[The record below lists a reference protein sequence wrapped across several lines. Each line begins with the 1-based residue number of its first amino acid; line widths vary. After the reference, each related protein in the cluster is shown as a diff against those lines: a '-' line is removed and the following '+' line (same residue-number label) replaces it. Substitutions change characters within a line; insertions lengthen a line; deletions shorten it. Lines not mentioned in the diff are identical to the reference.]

1 MKHLYLYPWEPFCLL
16 FLTALP
22 VHAQTVV
29 PAADGTATLVTQDGQ
44 RYIIDGGSLSGDG
57 QNLFHSF
64 QEFGLNSSQIAD
76 FLANPTLRNILGRVT
91 GGSPSTI
98 NGLLRVSGGNA
109 NLFLMNPSGIVFGPN
124 ASLDVVGSFT
134 ATTATGIGFAGGW
147 FNAAGPNDYT
157 PFSGTPN
164 QFAFDTASPGSLF
177 NAGDLAV
184 PAGETLMLLGGFVLN
199 TGSLTAPG
207 GNITI
212 AAVPGESLVRMS
224 QDGMLL
230 NLEIGPLARQ
240 GAERRRQKVGNSTPH
255 PTPLSLPALLTEAN
269 LGHASGITID
279 ANGTVRLTGSGF
291 PVPTDPGT
299 TIVSGQL
306 DVSSPHPTPHTP
318 HPNSQIGGN
327 ITLLGNQ
334 IGLISAEIDAS
345 GPQGGGNVRIGGD
358 VQGTGPLPRASQ
370 VIIDENST
378 ITVDALES
386 GDGGRTIAWADELTR
401 FYGNISARGG
411 PNGGDGGFVEVSG
424 KELLLF
430 TGTVDAAA
438 PLGNPGT
445 LLLDPKNVT
454 ISDATVPVATLFNPN
469 LSTSGSDGFSF
480 SIAAVGSDLLIG
492 ARNATAGGF
501 SQAGQAFL
509 FDASGALLQSFD
521 NPNPTVDGRFGAAV
535 AAAGNDLLISARGN
549 PSGGVAAAGQ
559 AFLFNR
565 NGTLLQSFDNPNP
578 SNNGRFGRS
587 VAIAGSDILIGADR
601 NDFGGSNNVGQAFL
615 FDRSGALL
623 QTFDNPQPVNGGNFG
638 RSVAIAGSNVLIGAD
653 GNDAGGVT
661 EAGQAFLFNR
671 NGALLQSFDNPNPV
685 NNGRF
690 GRSVAIAD
698 SGVLIGAD
706 RNTAGGVTQAGQAF
720 LFDTSGALL
729 QTFNNPNPVTEGN
742 FGTVAFVDS
751 DVLIGADSN
760 TAGGMIG
767 AGQAFL
773 FDRDGTLLQTFAPPN
788 PSVKNFGR
796 SVGAANGNP
805 LIGAAGGQT
814 LLFPGEAS
822 FSNVPAQDFTLA
834 ASNLTTIANRGT
846 DVQVQANNDITIDQA
861 IAIENAAGDGGSLT
875 LQAGRSIAI
884 NADISTDNGDL
895 ILRANEGTAS
905 GTVSRDRDPGAASIT
920 TAPGV
925 ILDAGTGSLMVT
937 LAEGEGLANNARGD
951 ISLGTLIAGRVRI
964 QNDGDSGGSVTTGD
978 ITTNGG
984 SIDIFARQ
992 SITAGFL
999 DSSSATG
1006 NGGDVTLDPIGDVQV
1021 TAINAQG
1028 GTGGTGG
1035 TVDVTAG
1042 QFFRATGSFTDHN
1055 GILASISSAG
1065 GQGGGAITLR
1075 HGGGGMIPFIV
1086 GDAAINGTAAAITSG
1101 DFIIESLSVLPF
1113 TTTVGNIEIIS
1124 VNPVFD
1130 RINLDFGRDF
1140 SFPFEAFFPN
1150 SGNLNLL
1157 ADLENHSTSL
1167 FDRYLEQ
1174 DPTSLKT
1181 RDDAQSILRNIE
1193 QATGAK
1199 PALIYVFFTPQT
1211 AIAAA
1216 PTAETKSL
1224 TVADPAQNGP
1234 GVPRQFMAQKL
1245 SPSPEPTTS
1254 ERNRPIQADDPL
1266 NLVLVTAKGEFVQRR
1281 VPGVTRR
1288 QVEWMAAR
1296 FRRGIT
1302 DPLALDRA
1310 TYFAPA
1316 QQFYQWLVAPLEAD
1330 LAAHEI
1336 DNLVFVLDSGLRS
1349 LPLAALHDGD
1359 GFLVERY
1366 SVGLMPSLS
1375 LTDTRY
1381 ANINNVQVL
1390 AMGAAEFPDQDQK
1403 PLPGVTLELAAI
1415 TDSLWPG
1422 RSVFNQN
1429 FTAETLHQIRRVQPF
1444 GILHLATHAEFLP
1457 GSPSTSYIQWWDER
1471 TSFNRLRQEVQFYDP
1486 PIELLVLS
1494 ACKTAIGDPEA
1505 ELGFAGMAVQSGV
1518 KTALGSLWYVSDEGT
1533 IGLMTNFYGQLK
1545 EAPIKAEALRRAQVA
1560 MLRGEVRLEG
1570 GQLVTPVGQ
1579 FPLPS
1584 ELAHLSDRKLNHP
1597 YYWSAFTMIG
1607 NPW

>member
-1 MKHLYLYPWEPFCLL
+1 
-16 FLTALP
+16 
-22 VHAQTVV
+22 
-29 PAADGTATLVTQDGQ
+29 
-44 RYIIDGGSLSGDG
+44 
-57 QNLFHSF
+57 
-64 QEFGLNSSQIAD
+64 
-76 FLANPTLRNILGRVT
+76 
-91 GGSPSTI
+91 
-98 NGLLRVSGGNA
+98 
-109 NLFLMNPSGIVFGPN
+109 
-124 ASLDVVGSFT
+124 
-134 ATTATGIGFAGGW
+134 
-147 FNAAGPNDYT
+147 
-157 PFSGTPN
+157 
-164 QFAFDTASPGSLF
+164 
-177 NAGDLAV
+177 
-184 PAGETLMLLGGFVLN
+184 
-199 TGSLTAPG
+199 
-207 GNITI
+207 
-212 AAVPGESLVRMS
+212 
-224 QDGMLL
+224 
-230 NLEIGPLARQ
+230 
-240 GAERRRQKVGNSTPH
+240 
-255 PTPLSLPALLTEAN
+255 
-269 LGHASGITID
+269 
-279 ANGTVRLTGSGF
+279 
-291 PVPTDPGT
+291 
-299 TIVSGQL
+299 
-306 DVSSPHPTPHTP
+306 
-318 HPNSQIGGN
+318 
-327 ITLLGNQ
+327 
-334 IGLISAEIDAS
+334 
-345 GPQGGGNVRIGGD
+345 
-358 VQGTGPLPRASQ
+358 
-370 VIIDENST
+370 
-378 ITVDALES
+378 
-386 GDGGRTIAWADELTR
+386 
-401 FYGNISARGG
+401 
-411 PNGGDGGFVEVSG
+411 
-424 KELLLF
+424 
-430 TGTVDAAA
+430 
-438 PLGNPGT
+438 
-445 LLLDPKNVT
+445 
-454 ISDATVPVATLFNPN
+454 
-469 LSTSGSDGFSF
+469 
-480 SIAAVGSDLLIG
+480 
-492 ARNATAGGF
+492 
-501 SQAGQAFL
+501 
-509 FDASGALLQSFD
+509 
-521 NPNPTVDGRFGAAV
+521 
-535 AAAGNDLLISARGN
+535 
-549 PSGGVAAAGQ
+549 
-559 AFLFNR
+559 LFNR